1 MSGITKFED
10 IKAWQKARHLVKEVY
25 SLTKVKPFS
34 QDHVLKM
41 QTRRAAISTAA
52 NIAEGFERDGNREF
66 LNFLSVA
73 KASSSEV
80 RSHLYL
86 ALDQDYISL
95 EDFKR
100 LSEMTAE
107 TGRMI
112 GGLMRYLKSCG
123 IRGNKFK

>member
-1 MSGITKFED
+1 MSGIIKFED
-10 IKAWQKARHLVKEVY
+10 IKAWQKARHLVNEVY
-25 SLTKVKPFS
+25 NLTKGKAFS
-34 QDHVLKM
+34 QDHALKS

-52 NIAEGFERDGNREF
+52 NIAEGFERDGNKEF
-66 LNFLSVA
+66 LNFLSLA

-86 ALDQDYISL
+86 ALDQGYISTD
-95 EDFKR
+95 DFTR

-107 TGRMI
+107 IGRMI
-112 GGLMRYLKSCG
+112 GGLMKYLRTCE